1 MDNIACAVD
10 RNVCSNWTFLFAPHG
25 HELRNLN
32 NPTPPDFVAATESSI
47 LFVWGRWCWKPHWVL
62 VDRPGKANS
71 QFRNS

>member
-1 MDNIACAVD
+1 MQLARYYNATSLLIICHMSTEMDNIACAVD

-47 LFVWGRWCWKPHWVL
+47 LFV
-62 VDRPGKANS
+62 
-71 QFRNS
+71 